1 MISSGESLIGIGIIK
16 TTTVLS
22 ATIPVL
28 LLVKLLVQ
36 HIFLYRVICVWQLKV
51 AIEMRL
57 S

>member
-1 MISSGESLIGIGIIK
+1 MISFGERLIGIGIIR

-22 ATIPVL
+22 VTIPVL

-36 HIFLYRVICVWQLKV
+36 HIFLFRVICVWQLKV